1 MFIFIMLTLA
11 PSNLLTVQH
20 STLKRHRHIYN
31 ICTAIQNP
39 STPEAADDG
48 DDGVKIKLPERLER
62 RGFVDEFTE
71 D

>member
-1 MFIFIMLTLA
+1 MY
-11 PSNLLTVQH
+11 
-20 STLKRHRHIYN
+20 RHIYN